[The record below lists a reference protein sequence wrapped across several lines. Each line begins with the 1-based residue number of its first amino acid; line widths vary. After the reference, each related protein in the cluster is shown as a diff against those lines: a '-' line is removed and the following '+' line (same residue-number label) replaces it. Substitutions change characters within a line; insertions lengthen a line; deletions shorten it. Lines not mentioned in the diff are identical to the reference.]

1 MFSIKIISS
10 LFICIALMGTLHAQD
25 AGPDKAPANPSQ
37 VGAPKPPKVP
47 ANPVQAVRPVEPVKP
62 RSIEARKI
70 VPKMDVT
77 SGPQAM
83 AAKKGE
89 IIDGSNWDD
98 QDVADEYSKYTGQRV
113 LLSSATQDLEIRF
126 FQRGPLTNAEAA
138 SLLVKVLGMEGYVFV
153 PSGVNEVK
161 LLPKAQGNG
170 ANGPAELEDII
181 DDAADIPEGD
191 DYISYFMKLNFI
203 KPEEAVRTF
212 TQSIHGLGPGA
223 KIAAVPNASA
233 ILITGKATFVRKLI
247 NQQRYIDVP
256 TGNVATA
263 WVELKYA
270 DSEDIAATLN
280 EIMNAQQQSDTTAG
294 VTKVGAGNAKAGA
307 PANTANASVSAA
319 GEEIPV
325 QIVPDPRL
333 NKIFIMG
340 RPVDIVFVEGLVR
353 QFDAPP
359 NRNSFYKRKLRFI
372 IASDFLQIAAD
383 ALEAHTGNGNDSQNR
398 QGNARQ
404 NQQRSQSG
412 RPSNN
417 SDRGGSRNGGV
428 ESVEEFNVSDVPESI
443 VVGKTFIV
451 ADNLANSI
459 LVQGPPESVRI
470 VTELVD
476 KLDGRPQQV
485 MISTVFGEASLGN
498 GTDIGVSLG
507 AVARGGDR
515 DAAGSTGGGGPL
527 PTFAELLSNVGLN
540 TAVVDD
546 FARGLNVY
554 GRINDFTG
562 VIRALES
569 SSDFKVLSRPTVYT
583 ANNRK
588 AVISS
593 GSSIAV
599 PTNQFNSGTTGQS
612 TNIEYRDVLLRFEV
626 VPLINSE
633 DEVTLR
639 ISLINDTVGEDQT
652 IGDLTVPT
660 IGTETVTT
668 TVTVKNNTTV
678 VIGGLVTE
686 VERNSKSG
694 VPVLS
699 RIPGIGRLFSRTRK
713 SVERREL
720 LVFIQPKIVGG
731 NTSQS
736 DVQED
741 MERRYDVAPSAREFA
756 DGVLP
761 PKPTNSPSP
770 SGNSQ
775 PPKTKSI
782 PSASERPNIKYPTRR

>member
-1 MFSIKIISS
+1 
-10 LFICIALMGTLHAQD
+10 MGTLHAQD

-294 VTKVGAGNAKAGA
+294 VTKVGASNAKAGA